1 MFLTTQRAPASSA
14 QSAAPHE
21 KRLSQPTPFQT
32 MPRLP
37 LLGPALTALTAL
49 TTGAQQ
55 PTTQPTRTD
64 PAPLVMPGYSPA
76 AALRQRNLESDAI
89 RRPSVQTA
97 RAHARAL
104 TREAHVAGTPA
115 QARTRDYVVD
125 QMRRWGI
132 ESEFRTYDVWLP
144 HPTSVRVWRVSPSML
159 ELPLAEPAVPGDS
172 QSMLPQYPTVN
183 GYSGVGDVTGEVVYL
198 NYGLIEDYAQLDS
211 IGVDVRGR
219 IVVARYGRSF
229 RGIKAREAE
238 RHGAVALLIYSDPAD
253 DGYVRGDVYPEGP
266 MRPPRGVQR
275 GSVMNGA
282 GDPSTP
288 GYASVRGVPRLDA
301 ARMPVPRIPVVP
313 ISYGNAAE
321 LLRDLRGKDV
331 PQTWQGALPFRYHV
345 GPGPVRARVAVTDDR
360 ATRGFKEIYNTVA
373 TIRGSEFPDE
383 VVVIGAHRDA
393 WNSGAVDNVSGTVSV
408 LEAARAIAEQVRDGR
423 WPKRTIVFATWDAE
437 EWGLIGSTEH
447 VEEDSLRLMRGGVA
461 YLNQDA
467 SASGSRFGAG
477 GTPSLRSVLRDVTRR
492 VPDPSG
498 RGSVYEEWRR
508 TAGGGQRAAGSDSTE
523 PPMGDPGG
531 GSDFAG
537 FYNHLGIPH
546 SDWGFGG
553 AGGIYHSHYDT
564 YKWMS
569 TFGDTGF
576 TYHATV
582 GRIGALMALRLAN
595 AEILP
600 YDYVEFARTMRRYL
614 PAIDSEVAKRRW
626 STSVAIAPLAA
637 AIDRMER
644 AAVAFA
650 GARDSALATAEL
662 PRANRERTNA
672 ALRDVERALTRPE
685 GLRTRPWY
693 RSLIYVA
700 DENNGYANMVFP
712 SINEAMR
719 AGDEGL
725 TGREVTDLVA
735 RFDAA
740 TGALQRAREVL
751 R

>member
-1 MFLTTQRAPASSA
+1 
-14 QSAAPHE
+14 
-21 KRLSQPTPFQT
+21 
-32 MPRLP
+32 MPRLAF
-37 LLGPALTALTAL
+37 LVLILTALP
-49 TTGAQQ
+49 TGAQQ

-76 AALRQRNLESDAI
+76 AAHRQRNLESDAI
-89 RRPSVQTA
+89 RRPAASSA

-132 ESEFRTYDVWLP
+132 ESEFRTYQVWLP
-144 HPTSVRVWRVSPSML
+144 HPTSVRVWRVSPSIL
-159 ELPLAEPAVPGDS
+159 ELQLAEPAVPGDPE
-172 QSMLPQYPTVN
+172 SMRPQYPTVN
-183 GYSGVGDVTGEVVYL
+183 GYSGVGDVTGEVVYV

-211 IGVDVRGR
+211 IGVAVRGR
-219 IVVARYGRSF
+219 VVVARYGRSF

-238 RHGAVALLIYSDPAD
+238 RHGAIALLIYSDPED
-253 DGYVRGDVYPEGP
+253 DGYVRGDIYPEGP

-288 GYASVRGVPRLDA
+288 GYASVRGAPRLDA

-331 PQTWQGALPFRYHV
+331 PQTWQGGLPFRYHV

-360 ATRGFKEIYNTVA
+360 ASRGFKEIYNTLG

-408 LEAARAIAEQVRDGR
+408 LEVGRAIAEQVRDGR
-423 WPKRTIVFATWDAE
+423 QPKRTIVFATWDAE

-467 SASGSRFGAG
+467 SASGPRFGAG

-498 RGSVYEEWRR
+498 RGSVYDEWRR
-508 TAGGGQRAAGSDSTE
+508 AAAVRDTAE
-523 PPMGDPGG
+523 PAMGDPGG

-553 AGGIYHSHYDT
+553 AGGIYHSHYDN
-564 YKWMS
+564 YHWMS

-576 TYHATV
+576 AYHATAA
-582 GRIGALMALRLAN
+582 RIGALMALRLAN

-614 PAIDSEVAKRRW
+614 PAIDGELARRRW
-626 STSVAIAPLAA
+626 NASVATAPLAA

-644 AAVAFA
+644 AAVTFA
-650 GARDSALATAEL
+650 AARDSALATAEL
-662 PRANRERTNA
+662 PRADRERANT
-672 ALRDVERALTRPE
+672 ALRDVERSLTRPE

-712 SINEAMR
+712 SINEAIR

-725 TGREVTDLVA
+725 TGREVADLVA

-740 TGALQRAREVL
+740 TRALERATAAL